1 MLKRRLIMTAPIRNA
16 LKSALFVTSALG
28 GLSALGAAHGQTL
41 SAASASSADTLE
53 EVVVTAQRTTRSSVV
68 ISGVEAQKILP
79 GISPLKA
86 IETLPGVI
94 FETSDP
100 WGNNEQNEALVIH
113 GFTTQQLGYT
123 LDGVPLGDQQYGNYN
138 GLSVSRAISSENVGR
153 VNLST
158 GAGSLGVASTSNLGG
173 AIETYSVDPMKA
185 FNFELRETGGS
196 YGTNRTFVKVD
207 TGTFGDG
214 NTAYVSYLHQ
224 DAKAWDFDGRQGG
237 DQVNAKFV
245 HDDETG
251 KLTVYLDWQ
260 AKVEPNEDATN
271 FGNQQTATST
281 YFPYTRPFLY
291 PNLAQGLAYLSAAG
305 APPAVYGNN
314 FSNYFSAAQRND
326 GLAYVNYDWH
336 VSDAV
341 TWSNQVY
348 YHNDSG
354 RGIVAGPVN
363 QAGLPGLFAIYFP
376 GQNLVSVFGGT
387 GYEVRT
393 TEYNIARAGERST
406 LNWDLGD
413 HHIEAGLWYE
423 HNDSAQGRRW
433 YPFSAANNDLTPYEI
448 PTGPAFTQYDFKFRT
463 TDVQLHLQD
472 AWQITPDL
480 LLQAGWKA
488 SLQTAADSLPVQQ
501 KNLPATNPQVN
512 YPVGSIT
519 SNDWFLPQVGAVYD
533 LTDHEQLFVN
543 AQKNMRQYVPYGAG
557 GNFFATSPWSL
568 GSQLAFNTFKA
579 TAKPETSWTYEGGI
593 RTKRDL
599 DLGFI
604 SAIEGQINYYHV
616 NFSNRLF
623 NVATYSFI
631 NPNPSILVNV
641 GGVTTDG
648 ADVAATLHF
657 GEHFQFYNGGSYN
670 KSTYDSNYSTVT
682 NGVATIVPLAGK
694 SVPLEPNWL
703 YKFVAST
710 NFGPFEAQINGDYIG
725 KRYVTYLNDLSVAST
740 FVMGLEV
747 SYNFGDAIGGEVVKN
762 LKLSGNVTN
771 LADTKGV
778 STAVVT
784 SASGGYQ
791 AYPLA
796 PRMFFL
802 TLQGDIGVPSVTQ
815 TATTTYTPPAVQPPM
830 APVAHSY
837 QVFFDF
843 NKSDLTPE
851 AVKVVDQAAA
861 NAAPAKVTRIDV
873 TGHTD
878 TVGSDAYNMRLS
890 RRRAE
895 SVAAELEARGIPS
908 SEIAIFAKGKKDL
921 LVPTADGVREPQNRR
936 VQIVYEGGP
945 TS

>member
-1 MLKRRLIMTAPIRNA
+1 MSAAFRLLLVSTAITSLTIMIPVSPVRA
-16 LKSALFVTSALG
+16 
-28 GLSALGAAHGQTL
+28 Q
-41 SAASASSADTLE
+41 SAASDAAGEPETI
-53 EVVVTAQRTTRSSVV
+53 VVTAQRTTRSSVV
-68 ISGVEAQKILP
+68 LSGDESQKLLP

-86 IETLPGVI
+86 IETLPGVL
-94 FETSDP
+94 FETADP
-100 WGNNEQNEALVIH
+100 WGNNEQNEALVVH
-113 GFTTQQLGYT
+113 GFFTQQLGFT

-138 GLSVSRAISSENVGR
+138 GLSVSRAVSSENVGR

-173 AIETYSVDPMKA
+173 AIETYTSDPTKKLQ
-185 FNFELRETGGS
+185 FDLRETYGS
-196 YGTNRTFVKVD
+196 YSANRTFARID
-207 TGTFGDG
+207 TGEFGNG
-214 NTAYVSYLHQ
+214 NAAYLSYLHQ
-224 DAKAWDFDGRQGG
+224 DARAWDFNGHQRD
-237 DQVNAKFV
+237 DQVNFKFV
-245 HDDETG
+245 HDDEVG
-251 KLTVYLDWQ
+251 KLTVFADWQ
-260 AKVEPNEDATN
+260 KKVEPNEDSTN
-271 FGNQQTATST
+271 FGNQQAATST
-281 YFPYTRPFLY
+281 YFPYTRPFIY
-291 PNLAQGLAYLSAAG
+291 PNLAAGLSYLSASG

-326 GLAYVNYDWH
+326 GLAYVNYDWRLK
-336 VSDAV
+336 DGI

-406 LNWDLGD
+406 LAVDLGN

-423 HNDSAQGRRW
+423 HNESAQGRRW
-433 YPFSAANNDLTPYEI
+433 YPFLAANNDLTPYDI
-448 PTGPAFTQYDFKFRT
+448 PTAPAFTQYDFKFKT
-463 TDVQLHLQD
+463 DDVQLHLQD
-472 AWQITPDL
+472 AWQITPEL

-488 SLQTAADSLPVQQ
+488 SLQTASDSVPIQQ
-501 KNLPATNPQVN
+501 QNLPTTSPQVN

-519 SNDWFLPQVGAVYD
+519 SNDWLLPQAGAVWD
-533 LTDHEQLFVN
+533 FTDHEQLFVN
-543 AQKNMRQYVPYGAG
+543 VQKNMRQYIPYGAG
-557 GNFFATSPWSL
+557 GNFLGTSPWSL

-579 TAKPETSWTYEGGI
+579 TAHPETSWTYEGGL
-593 RTKRDL
+593 RTKRTL
-599 DLGFI
+599 DLGFLTGVD
-604 SAIEGQINYYHV
+604 GQINYYHV

-657 GEHFQFYNGGSYN
+657 GEHFQFYNGVSYN

-682 NGVATIVPLAGK
+682 NNVSTLVPLAGK
-694 SVPLEPNWL
+694 SVPLEPKWL

-710 NFGPFEAQINGDYIG
+710 NFGPFEAQLNGDFVG
-725 KRYVTYLNDLSVAST
+725 RRYVTYLNDLSVNST
-740 FVMGLEV
+740 FVMGLEA
-747 SYNFGDAIGGEVVKN
+747 SYTFDGPFGGDVVKK
-762 LKLSGNVTN
+762 LKLSGNITN
-771 LADTKGV
+771 LADTRGV

-784 SASGGYQ
+784 STSGGYQ
-791 AYPLA
+791 AYPLP

-802 TLQGDIGVPSVTQ
+802 TLQGTFGGTE
-815 TATTTYTPPAVQPPM
+815 TAATTTAAYTPPPVQAV
-830 APVAHSY
+830 APAKAPRSY
-837 QVFFDF
+837 LVFFDF
-843 NKSDLTPE
+843 NKSDLTSQ
-851 AVKVVDQAAA
+851 AVSIVDTAAK
-861 NAAPAKVTRIDV
+861 NAGPAKVTQIEV

-895 SVAAELEARGIPS
+895 AVAKQLEKDGIPS

-945 TS
+945 NS